1 MLDPASNLALGAI
14 LTALGLAAGWF
25 LRGFRPG
32 RLTDRTTTERTT
44 EARLDLVVAQERDRS
59 LASSAK
65 ATELGMS
72 QRVARL
78 EQDLGIRSA
87 QVASLRDETARL
99 AKLRHEL
106 EGKLAQSQEELASR
120 SEALTAALAR
130 VQALETETGAAGITS
145 PNDTPRPP
153 LPRDVGHTDDRLPE
167 HLQALENKLREAAER
182 ASETAIA
189 HAAALRQER
198 TARDRL
204 QARLAELEAQ
214 AGKLRDLELQVGDSE
229 RRRAEAVHDLEVEA
243 RRLRARNA
251 ELESAVRQRNDLE
264 RALQA
269 GEVELQRRLE
279 RIRELER
286 YLPERERRVAL
297 EAETTTLRSLLADRD
312 REVEEL
318 RAAEKESLS
327 ARSTGHPVTRLGSRR
342 RGHRRGDRDDLQRIH
357 GIGPVLERR
366 LRRLGITRFGQI
378 AQWTGDD
385 IARIAAQLEDSA
397 ERIRRDGWVQSARRE
412 HTRKYGHD
420 PLTGDRVA
428 EKA

>member
-1 MLDPASNLALGAI
+1 LPH
-14 LTALGLAAGWF
+14 
-25 LRGFRPG
+25 
-32 RLTDRTTTERTT
+32 
-44 EARLDLVVAQERDRS
+44 EA
-59 LASSAK
+59 
-65 ATELGMS
+65 
-72 QRVARL
+72 
-78 EQDLGIRSA
+78 
-87 QVASLRDETARL
+87 
-99 AKLRHEL
+99 
-106 EGKLAQSQEELASR
+106 
-120 SEALTAALAR
+120 
-130 VQALETETGAAGITS
+130 
-145 PNDTPRPP
+145 
-153 LPRDVGHTDDRLPE
+153 GHTDDRLPE

-182 ASETAIA
+182 ASETAIT

-198 TARDRL
+198 SARDRL
-204 QARLAELEAQ
+204 QVRLTELEAQ
-214 AGKLRDLELQVGDSE
+214 AGRLRDLELQVGDSE
-229 RRRAEAVHDLEVEA
+229 RRRAEAVHDREVEV
-243 RRLRARNA
+243 RKLRARNA
-251 ELESAVRQRNDLE
+251 ELESAVRQRDDLE

-318 RAAEKESLS
+318 RAAEKEILS
-327 ARSTGHPVTRLGSRR
+327 TRSPARPVTTMASRR
-342 RGHRRGDRDDLQRIH
+342 RGRGRGDRDDLQCIH

-378 AQWTGDD
+378 AQWTSDD
-385 IARIAAQLEDSA
+385 IARIADQLEDSA

>member
-25 LRGFRPG
+25 LRGLRPG
-32 RLTDRTTTERTT
+32 RLTDRTTAERST

-99 AKLRHEL
+99 ARLRHEL
-106 EGKLAQSQEELASR
+106 EAKLAQSQEELTSR
-120 SEALTAALAR
+120 GEALTAALAR
-130 VQALETETGAAGITS
+130 VTALEAATGAAGTAA
-145 PNDTPRPP
+145 PDDTPKP
-153 LPRDVGHTDDRLPE
+153 LPRDVGHTDERLPE
-167 HLQALENKLREAAER
+167 HLQALDNKLREAAER
-182 ASETAIA
+182 AAETANA

-198 TARDRL
+198 TTRERL
-204 QARLAELEAQ
+204 QARIAELEAQ

-229 RRRAEAVHDLEVEA
+229 RRRTEAVHDLEVEV

-251 ELESAVRQRNDLE
+251 ELESAVRQRDDLQ

-286 YLPERERRVAL
+286 FLPERERRVAL
-297 EAETTTLRSLLADRD
+297 EAETTTLRTLLADRD

-318 RAAEKESLS
+318 RAAEKEILS
-327 ARSTGHPVTRLGSRR
+327 ARSPHPVTTMASRR
-342 RGHRRGDRDDLQRIH
+342 RGRRRDGDRDDLQRIH

-378 AQWTGDD
+378 AQWTDED
-385 IARIAAQLEDSA
+385 IARIATQLEDSA

>member
-1 MLDPASNLALGAI
+1 MLDPASNLALGATF
-14 LTALGLAAGWF
+14 TALGLAAGWF
-25 LRGFRPG
+25 LRGFRLG
-32 RLTDRTTTERTT
+32 KRGERTTTERTT

-65 ATELGMS
+65 ATELGMT

-106 EGKLAQSQEELASR
+106 EAKLAQSQEELTTR
-120 SEALTAALAR
+120 GEALTAALAR
-130 VQALETETGAAGITS
+130 VTALEAAIGAAGAAA
-145 PNDTPRPP
+145 PDDTPRP
-153 LPRDVGHTDDRLPE
+153 LPRDVGHTDERLPE
-167 HLQALENKLREAAER
+167 HLQALENKLREVSERAAE
-182 ASETAIA
+182 TANA
-189 HAAALRQER
+189 HAAAVRQER
-198 TARDRL
+198 TTRDRL
-204 QARLAELEAQ
+204 QARIAELEAQ
-214 AGKLRDLELQVGDSE
+214 TGKLRDLELQVGDSE
-229 RRRAEAVHDLEVEA
+229 RRRAEAVHELEVEA

-251 ELESAVRQRNDLE
+251 ELESAVKQRDDLE

-269 GEVELQRRLE
+269 GEVELQRRSE

-297 EAETTTLRSLLADRD
+297 EAETTTLRSLLADKD

-318 RAAEKESLS
+318 RAVKEILS
-327 ARSTGHPVTRLGSRR
+327 TPSPVTTLASRR
-342 RGHRRGDRDDLQRIH
+342 RGHRRSDRDDLQRIH

-378 AQWTGDD
+378 AQWTDDD
-385 IARIAAQLEDSA
+385 IARIATQLEDSA

-412 HTRKYGHD
+412 HTRQYGRD

>member
-1 MLDPASNLALGAI
+1 MLDPASNLALGAT

-25 LRGFRPG
+25 LRGFRSG
-32 RLTDRTTTERTT
+32 RHGERTTAERTT

-65 ATELGMS
+65 ATELGMT

-106 EGKLAQSQEELASR
+106 EAKLAQSHEELTSR
-120 SEALTAALAR
+120 GEALTAALAR
-130 VQALETETGAAGITS
+130 VKALESETGAAKVAA
-145 PNDTPRPP
+145 PDDTPRP
-153 LPRDVGHTDDRLPE
+153 LPRDVGHSDDRLPE

-182 ASETAIA
+182 AAETATA

-214 AGKLRDLELQVGDSE
+214 AGKLHDLELQVGDSE

-251 ELESAVRQRNDLE
+251 ELESAVRQRDELE

-269 GEVELQRRLE
+269 SEVELQRRLE

-297 EAETTTLRSLLADRD
+297 EAETTTLRSLLADKD

-318 RAAEKESLS
+318 RAVKEILS
-327 ARSTGHPVTRLGSRR
+327 APSPTHPVTTLASRR
-342 RGHRRGDRDDLQRIH
+342 RGHRRSDRDDLQRIH

-366 LRRLGITRFGQI
+366 LRRLGITRFGEI
-378 AQWTGDD
+378 AQWTDAD

-412 HTRKYGHD
+412 HTRKYGRD
-420 PLTGDRVA
+420 PLSGDRVA